1 MNERI
6 KKMYE
11 SRPKSWVWSTI
22 ILAVVLGLLVY
33 SYTYID
39 SANSSEF
46 VMTVLGNIAYGFT
59 HPDWTLFNL
68 TIYGIPYLLFETICI
83 AFLGTI
89 FGSLLALP
97 LAFATAP
104 NLVPRWI
111 AWIGRTI
118 TMAIRTIPSFVYGL
132 MFVMVVGVGAFN
144 GVLTMSIIS
153 ISMLTKLFVENIEDL
168 NFGILESM
176 SAMGCGTF
184 NKIRHGVLPQLM
196 PDFMSTILYRFD
208 MNLRDATVLGIV
220 GGGGIGFSLIA
231 ALNAHRWDD
240 AAAYLYGLV
249 ILVFIIEFISGRI
262 RVKLAR
268 G

>member
-11 SRPKSWVWSTI
+11 SRPKSWIWYLV
-22 ILAVVLGLLVY
+22 ILAVIVGMLIFSGSYVDPPSFSSGSSLVV
-33 SYTYID
+33 
-39 SANSSEF
+39 N
-46 VMTVLGNIAYGFT
+46 NIITGFLN
-59 HPDWTLFNL
+59 PDWTLYNL
-68 TIYGIPYLLFETICI
+68 TSTGVPYLLFETICI

-104 NLVPRWI
+104 NLVPKWI
-111 AWIGRTI
+111 SWIGRTV

-132 MFVMVVGVGAFN
+132 MLVMVVGMGAFN

-176 SAMGCGTF
+176 SSMGCTTIA
-184 NKIRHGVLPQLM
+184 KIRHGVLPQLM
-196 PDFMSTILYRFD
+196 PDFISTILYRFD

-220 GGGGIGFSLIA
+220 GAGGIGFPLIT
-231 ALNAHRWDD
+231 ALGAHRWDD
-240 AAAYLYGLV
+240 AAAYLYGLM
-249 ILVFIIEFISGRI
+249 ILVFLIEIISGRI

>member
-11 SRPKSWVWSTI
+11 SRPKSWVWYTI
-22 ILAVVLGLLVY
+22 ILAVLLGLLVY

-68 TIYGIPYLLFETICI
+68 TIYGIPYLLLETIFI

-97 LAFATAP
+97 IAFATAP
-104 NLVPRWI
+104 NLVPKWI
-111 AWIGRTI
+111 AWIGRTV
-118 TMAIRTIPSFVYGL
+118 TMIIRTVPSFVYAL
-132 MFVMVVGVGAFN
+132 MFVMVVGFGAFN

-168 NFGILESM
+168 DFGILESM

-208 MNLRDATVLGIV
+208 MNLRDATVLGLV
-220 GGGGIGFSLIA
+220 GAGGIGVPLIN
-231 ALNAHRWDD
+231 ALNTSNYNEV
-240 AAAYLYGLV
+240 AAYLCGLI
-249 ILVFIIEFISGRI
+249 ILIFLIEFFSGRI